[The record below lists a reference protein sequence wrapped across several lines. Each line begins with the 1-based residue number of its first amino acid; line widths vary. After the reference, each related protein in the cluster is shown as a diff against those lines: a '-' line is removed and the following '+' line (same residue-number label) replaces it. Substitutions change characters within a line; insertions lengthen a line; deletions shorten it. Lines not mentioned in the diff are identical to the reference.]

1 MKKESESK
9 NRNAASKPKNNAAR
23 SNPNSNGAKS
33 QTLFHT
39 AFAAIVQVAC
49 LLAVFLTPTSNE
61 ARLATA
67 GLLVAQVAL
76 VLFNKDRRKA
86 FILSSIFF
94 SSIVL
99 FFYIVY
105 APIDLTARILAALA
119 VLVLTGF
126 SVHKVTGIESFYGFL
141 MVRSLAGFDLMQA
154 VAKHHPRFS
163 REAADFGASMTFGI
177 PWAIRTYGLQKAAGH
192 TLALLMLLGVFLQAN
207 LLTSLS
213 GVLQNGEWVFAA
225 VGLLFGFIGL
235 GVLGMAVHAF
245 TILTVP
251 NTPAG
256 VKLLIPFVTVPGEAL
271 FAIAVIAIVHE
282 TAHGVLCYVEKLK
295 LKSSGVLLFGFLPVG
310 AFVEPDEEELDRL
323 SLEKKRRILVAG
335 STSNTL
341 FFLVFLALSLPLMA
355 IIPGL
360 VSGVQVESVPGNSSL
375 QGVLQAGAILT
386 SLDGKAVNS
395 TRDLFA
401 VNLTNN
407 ARAVFLQ
414 GGNRLEA
421 DLMEVVVQDVDKK
434 HPAFGVLQPEDR
446 ILAVDGQNVRTP
458 SDIGKV
464 VSAKKPGQT
473 VAIRTQ
479 SGTKTVAIGT
489 DGKLGIQIAMTSV
502 GVLNNQPK
510 AGAEQ
515 IYGVLSFLL
524 VIFTWTFLLN
534 ILIGIVNLLPL
545 FITDGQKMIYYEL
558 VPKFGKDRAAQLSTA
573 AGLLML
579 ALVLLNALPY
589 FLGKG

>member
-1 MKKESESK
+1 MKAKNQTKNHDAQAKSK
-9 NRNAASKPKNNAAR
+9 NSQAR
-23 SNPNSNGAKS
+23 SNTGSNGGKS
-33 QTLFHT
+33 KTLFHT
-39 AFAAIVQVAC
+39 AFAVLVQAAAM
-49 LLAVFLTPTSNE
+49 LAVFLTPTSTE
-61 ARLATA
+61 AKMATA
-67 GLLVAQVAL
+67 GLLVLQTVLVA
-76 VLFNKDRRKA
+76 FNKDRRKA

-105 APIDLTARILAALA
+105 APIDSTARILAALA

-126 SVHKVTGIESFYGFL
+126 AVHKVTGIESFYGFL

-177 PWAIRTYGLQKAAGH
+177 PWAIRTYGLPKAAGH
-192 TLALLMLLGVFLQAN
+192 TVVLLMLLGVFLHAN
-207 LLTSLS
+207 LLTSL
-213 GVLQNGEWVFAA
+213 GGAVQHGEWIFAA
-225 VGLLFGFIGL
+225 LGLLSGFIGI
-235 GVLGMAVHAF
+235 GVLGMAVHAY

-355 IIPGL
+355 IIPSL

-375 QGVLQAGAILT
+375 QGVLQAGAVLA
-386 SLDGKAVNS
+386 SLDGKTVNS
-395 TRDLFA
+395 TRDLFSA
-401 VNLTNN
+401 NLSNN

-414 GGNRLEA
+414 NGQRLEA

-446 ILAVDGQNVRTP
+446 ILAVDGQKVRVP
-458 SDIGKV
+458 SDIGKM
-464 VSAKKPGQT
+464 VSAKKPGEA
-473 VAIRTQ
+473 VAIETQ
-479 SGTKTVAIGT
+479 HGVKTVTIGS
-489 DGKLGIQIAMTSV
+489 DGKLGIQITMSSV

-510 AGAEQ
+510 AGSVQ
-515 IYGVLSFLL
+515 LYGALSFVL
-524 VIFTWTFLLN
+524 VLFTWTFLLN

-558 VPKFGKDRAAQLSTA
+558 IPRFGKERAAQLSTA

-579 ALVLLNALPY
+579 GLVLLNALPY
-589 FLGKG
+589 FLGKS

>member
-1 MKKESESK
+1 MRVFMKRKTPAK
-9 NRNAASKPKNNAAR
+9 PNQKAAAPGGLNNH
-23 SNPNSNGAKS
+23 GGQS

-39 AFAAIVQVAC
+39 VFAVAVQVAA

-61 ARLATA
+61 ARMATM
-67 GLLVAQVAL
+67 GLLVVQAAL
-76 VLFNKDRRKA
+76 VMLNKDRRHA
-86 FILSSIFF
+86 FIVSSIFF
-94 SSIVL
+94 SSIIL

-105 APIDLTARILAALA
+105 APIDLTARILAAIA

-126 SVHKVTGIESFYGFL
+126 AVHKVTGIESFYGFL

-154 VAKHHPRFS
+154 VAHHHPRFS
-163 REAADFGASMTFGI
+163 REATDFGASMTFGI
-177 PWAIRTYGLQKAAGH
+177 PWALRTYGLQKSMGH
-192 TLALLMLLGVFLQAN
+192 AFALVLLLGVFLQAN

-213 GVLQNGEWVFAA
+213 GVLQNGEWLFAA
-225 VGLLFGFIGL
+225 VGLLTGFIGL

-282 TAHGVLCYVEKLK
+282 VAHGVLCYVEKLK

-310 AFVEPDEEELDRL
+310 AFVEPDEEKLDQI

-355 IIPGL
+355 VIPGM
-360 VSGVQVESVPGNSSL
+360 VAGVQVESVPGNSSL
-375 QGVLQAGAILT
+375 YGVLQAGAVLAM
-386 SLDGKAVNS
+386 LDGKTVNN
-395 TRDLFA
+395 TRDLFSA
-401 VNLTNN
+401 NLSNN

-414 GGNRLEA
+414 GGQRLET
-421 DLMEVVVQDVDKK
+421 DLMEVVVQAVDQG

-446 ILAVDGQNVRTP
+446 VLSIDGRKVRVP
-458 SDIGKV
+458 SDIGQV
-464 VSAKKPGQT
+464 VSSKSPGDT
-473 VAIRTQ
+473 VAIQTQ
-479 SGTKTVAIGT
+479 NGMKTVAIGP
-489 DGKLGIQIAMTSV
+489 DGKLGIQIALSSV

-510 AGAEQ
+510 AGSEQ
-515 IYGVLSFLL
+515 LYGVLSFVL

-558 VPKFGKDRAAQLSTA
+558 VPRFGKDRAAQLSTA